1 MGEVKRIQ
9 VDHVSGYAFVAK
21 GESNHYVVID
31 SKYNDQPAAANGPM
45 EMILAALGSC
55 SGSDVVEILQK
66 KRQKID
72 RFSVH
77 LSGERVEEYPR
88 VYKKI
93 HMKYI
98 VHGKQIDRKAIEHA
112 IELSLTKYCSVHG
125 MLSKSVEITHEFE
138 IIESSG

>member
-1 MGEVKRIQ
+1 MGEIKQMQ
-9 VDHVSGYAFVAK
+9 VDHVHGYAFVAK
-21 GESNHYVVID
+21 GGSNHYMVID
-31 SKYNDQPAAANGPM
+31 SKYRGQPASANGPM
-45 EMILAALGSC
+45 EMVLAALGSC

-72 RFSVH
+72 RFSIH

-88 VYKKI
+88 VFKRI
-93 HMKYI
+93 QMKYI
-98 VHGKQIDRKAIEHA
+98 FHGKQIDRKAIEHA